1 MTAVSCPRR
10 YEEIQRAQEE
20 LGAGVAEVAVE
31 ARRAFAAVQQANTD
45 MAKKLL
51 QVAALGQVSSVQAK
65 APVCIPTPSF
75 IHWAALPP
83 GLGDA
88 LMEPLASLTPQQALP
103 AQAGA
108 LAQDLAALEQAAEVQ
123 ESSALQAIEAS
134 HALGARLRQELQRTR
149 GFEQV
154 IAAGLHVVSLQ
165 NK

>member
-1 MTAVSCPRR
+1 MTMVFCPRR
-10 YEEIQRAQEE
+10 YEEIQRAREE
-20 LGAGVAEVAVE
+20 LGAGMAEVAAE

-45 MAKKLL
+45 MAEKLL

-65 APVCIPTPSF
+65 AAACIPTRF
-75 IHWAALPP
+75 TRRAALPP

-88 LMEPLASLTPQQALP
+88 LTEPLASLTPQQALP

-108 LAQDLAALEQAAEVQ
+108 LAQDLAALEQAVEEQ
-123 ESSALQAIEAS
+123 EPLARRAVEAS
-134 HALGARLRQELQRTR
+134 RTLAAGLSRELQRTR

-154 IAAGLHVVSLQ
+154 IPAYAHGVSMQ